1 MDVALKREIVEYLA
15 GFVSER
21 RRGRMEGVLAQRTR
35 LPTVVMEDIYQPHN
49 ASAVLRSCECFG
61 VQDVHLIESENE
73 YQVNPQIAVG
83 SSRWLTLKRYADSPS
98 CLAALKEN
106 GYRLVATTPH
116 EDDCTLD
123 ELAVDGKIALLFGTE
138 DEGLTEGTMAT
149 ADQFVRIPMYG
160 FTESFNVSV
169 CAALILRELT
179 GRLRK
184 SGLDWGL
191 VDVEKLDLRLE
202 WYRKS
207 VKSVELLEKRF
218 LEEREQAAQ

>member
-35 LPTVVMEDIYQPHN
+35 LLTVVMEDIYQPHN

>member
-15 GFVSER
+15 GFVSQR
-21 RRGRMEGVLAQRTR
+21 RRERMEEVLAGRTR
-35 LPTVVMEDIYQPHN
+35 LLTVVMEEIYHPHN

-61 VQDVHLIESENE
+61 VQDVHVVASENE
-73 YQVNPQIAVG
+73 YQVNNQIAVG
-83 SSRWLTLKRYADSPS
+83 SSRWLTLKRYADSAS
-98 CLAALKEN
+98 CLAALRAD

-116 EDDCTLD
+116 EEDCTLD
-123 ELAVDGKIALLFGTE
+123 ELPVDGKIALLFGTE
-138 DEGLTEGTMAT
+138 DEGLAEETLGA
-149 ADQFVRIPMYG
+149 ADRFVRIPIYG

-169 CAALILRELT
+169 CTALILRELT
-179 GRLRK
+179 GRMRT

-191 VDVEKLDLRLE
+191 TEGEKLDLRLA

-218 LEEREQAAQ
+218 LEERERISP